1 MIVLHSVC
9 EKINPTMILGHVTS
23 NLVNDGVM
31 TNHNGVIK
39 NGVFYYPKR
48 GPKLGVKKKHTST
61 GVTKADNFNYF
72 AALERAETLHI

>member
-39 NGVFYYPKR
+39 NGVFYFPKR
-48 GPKLGVKKKHTST
+48 GPKLGVKKNIPLQELPKLITSIT
-61 GVTKADNFNYF
+61 
-72 AALERAETLHI
+72 